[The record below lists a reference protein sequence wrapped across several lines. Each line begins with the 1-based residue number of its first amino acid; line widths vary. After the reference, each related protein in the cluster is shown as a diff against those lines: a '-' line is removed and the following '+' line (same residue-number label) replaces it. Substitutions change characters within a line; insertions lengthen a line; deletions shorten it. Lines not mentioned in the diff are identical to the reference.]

1 MLISLNAI
9 KRYVK
14 IPDSL
19 SNSDL
24 MRLIGSRLVEVEG
37 TESLAEKYQNIYIAK
52 VVKCTD
58 IEGTHLHLCEIDA
71 GSHNSEFS
79 TLENGLI
86 QVVCGAPNVRAG
98 ILVAW
103 LAPGAIVPSTFGTE
117 NFQLS
122 VRKLRGYESY
132 GMIAGPDELGFGN
145 EHKYIAEIASDLANP
160 GDTFISVFG
169 LDDII
174 IDIENKSL
182 THRPDTFGIIGF
194 AREVAGIL
202 GQKFD
207 EPSIYQ
213 GNFRTQSEIF
223 PRQNNELTIEIAD
236 QKLCPRYSCVVLDQ
250 SDFTK
255 EKTPEVPD
263 NRPLTKDGIF
273 LYKAGM
279 RPVSQIV
286 DATNLTML
294 ETGQPLHAFDY
305 DKFIAIGGTDQPKIL
320 VRCAKTGEKL
330 TLLDDT
336 EVELNENDIVIT
348 SNDVP
353 VALAGAMG
361 GKNTEIDENT
371 KRILLE
377 SATFSLY
384 NLRKT
389 QMAHGIFSE
398 AITRFTKGQPA
409 FGTVPALRLCL
420 EKLGVKNLDQVA
432 FADQNSVENQPD
444 SDKSLIVISLSD
456 LNQTL
461 GAEFTAAEIK
471 QTLEN
476 VGFLVTADTNNTID
490 STAHNDSATND
501 LATDQLVVKA
511 PLWRTDIHIK
521 EDIYEEM
528 GRLTGFDNIPKTLPI
543 RSFKGSPKNPLFT
556 LKTQLR
562 NILSDAIGANELL
575 TYSFVSKALQQKVG
589 EDVGESYEIVNS
601 ISPELQC
608 FRQSIIPSLLEKT
621 YENQKAGYKDFVLY
635 EMNQVA
641 KKSFG
646 LQSDQTPKMQSHL
659 AICLEGDYYQIKQI
673 CETLGR
679 RLGFDFDFSEISA
692 QDLNAQNLNA
702 QNLNVQNLNAQNL
715 NIHNFPYFEPLHSV
729 NIKIA
734 QKTIGTLGEIRHT
747 VLKSMKLKNIAAL
760 EIDLTPLLSLTP
772 QLRGAKKISR
782 FPSVSRDLTV
792 RTPDTISFAK
802 LSQKIEDA
810 IKRDA
815 LVYNIEPVSIYR
827 QTENSDTRNCSF
839 HLNFASTVKTM
850 SADEISAIMKQIEQN
865 ITELG
870 AEII

>member
-145 EHKYIAEIASDLANP
+145 EHKYIAEIASGLANP
-160 GDTFISVFG
+160 GDTFTSVFG

-213 GNFRTQSEIF
+213 GDFKTQSEIF

-250 SDFTK
+250 SDFIK

-305 DKFIAIGGTDQPKIL
+305 DKFIAIGGTDHPKIL

-336 EVELNENDIVIT
+336 VVDLNENDIVIT
-348 SNDVP
+348 SNDIP

-432 FADQNSVENQPD
+432 FADQNSVGNQPD
-444 SDKSLIVISLSD
+444 SDKSVSGNFGSNNLGSDKSLIYISLSD

-461 GAEFTAAEIK
+461 GSQFTAAEVK

-476 VGFLVTADTNNTID
+476 VGFIVDITV
-490 STAHNDSATND
+490 
-501 LATDQLVVKA
+501 DQLVVKA

-543 RSFKGSPKNPLFT
+543 RSFKGSPKNPLFA

-562 NILSDAIGANELL
+562 NILSDAVGANELL

-589 EDVGESYEIVNS
+589 EDIKDSYEIVNS

-646 LQSDQTPKMQSHL
+646 LQSDQTPKMESHL

-692 QDLNAQNLNA
+692 QDLNAQNLNL
-702 QNLNVQNLNAQNL
+702 QDLNAQNL

-729 NIKIA
+729 SIKIA
-734 QKTIGTLGEIRHT
+734 QKTIGTLGEIKHT

-782 FPSVSRDLTV
+782 FPSVSRDITV
-792 RTPDTISFAK
+792 KTPDTISFAK

-810 IKRDA
+810 LNRDA
-815 LVYNIEPVSIYR
+815 LVYNVEPVSIYR

-839 HLNFASTVKTM
+839 HLNFASNVKTM

-865 ITELG
+865 ITELD

>member
-24 MRLIGSRLVEVEG
+24 MKLIGSRLVEVEG
-37 TESLAEKYQNIYIAK
+37 TESLVEKYQNIYIAK

-86 QVVCGAPNVRAG
+86 QVVCGAPNVRVG

-145 EHKYIAEIASDLANP
+145 EHKYIAEIASGLANP
-160 GDTFISVFG
+160 GDTFTSVFD

-182 THRPDTFGIIGF
+182 THRPDTFGIMGF

-213 GNFRTQSEIF
+213 GDFKTQSEIF

-236 QKLCPRYSCVVLDQ
+236 QKLCPRYSCVVFDQ

-263 NRPLTKDGIF
+263 NRPLTKDSIF

-353 VALAGAMG
+353 VALAGVMG
-361 GKNTEIDENT
+361 GKNTEIDEKT

-432 FADQNSVENQPD
+432 FADQNFVENQPD
-444 SDKSLIVISLSD
+444 SDKSLIVFSLFD

-461 GAEFTAAEIK
+461 GANFTTSEIK

-476 VGFLVTADTNNTID
+476 VGFLVTADVNNTIG

-562 NILSDAIGANELL
+562 NILSDTIGANELL
-575 TYSFVSKALQQKVG
+575 TYSFVSKTLQQKVG
-589 EDVGESYEIVNS
+589 EDVGKSYEIVNS
-601 ISPELQC
+601 ISSELQC

-646 LQSDQTPKMQSHL
+646 LQSDQTPKMESHL
-659 AICLEGDYYQIKQI
+659 AVCLEGDYYQIKQI

-702 QNLNVQNLNAQNL
+702 QNLNV
-715 NIHNFPYFEPLHSV
+715 HNFPYFEPLHSV

-734 QKTIGTLGEIRHT
+734 QKTIGTLGEIKHT

-760 EIDLTPLLSLTP
+760 EIGLIPLLSLTP

-792 RTPDTISFAK
+792 KTPDTISFAK

-815 LVYNIEPVSIYR
+815 LVYSIEPVSIYR

>member
-9 KRYVK
+9 KRYVN
-14 IPDSL
+14 IPDSI

-24 MRLIGSRLVEVEG
+24 MKLIGPRLVEVEG

-71 GSHNSEFS
+71 GIRNAEFS
-79 TLENGLI
+79 TLESGLI

-145 EHKYIAEIASDLANP
+145 EHKYIAEIAPDLANP
-160 GDTFISVFG
+160 GDTFSSVFG
-169 LDDII
+169 LDDLI

-207 EPSIYQ
+207 EPTIYQ
-213 GNFRTQSEIF
+213 GDFRSQAEVFSRKNT
-223 PRQNNELTIEIAD
+223 ELSIEIAD
-236 QKLCPRYSCVVLDQ
+236 PKLCPRYSCVVLGQ
-250 SDFTK
+250 SDFIK
-255 EKTPEVPD
+255 EPTPEVPD
-263 NRPLTKDGIF
+263 NRPLTKDSIF

-305 DKFIAIGGTDQPKIL
+305 DKFIAVGGSDQPKIL
-320 VRCAKTGEKL
+320 VRRAKEGEKL

-336 EVELNENDIVIT
+336 VVDLNENDIVIT
-348 SNDVP
+348 SNDIP

-409 FGTVPALRLCL
+409 FGTVPALELCL

-432 FADQNSVENQPD
+432 FADQNSVENQPN

-461 GAEFTAAEIK
+461 GANFTVTEVK

-476 VGFLVTADTNNTID
+476 VGFIVDAN
-490 STAHNDSATND
+490 AE
-501 LATDQLVVKA
+501 QLVVQA

-528 GRLTGFDNIPKTLPI
+528 GRLTGFDNIPKTLPT
-543 RSFKGSPKNPLFT
+543 RSFKGSPKNPLFA
-556 LKTQLR
+556 LKSEIR
-562 NILSDAIGANELL
+562 NTLSDVIGGSELL

-589 EDVGESYEIVNS
+589 ENIEDSYEIVNS

-621 YENQKAGYKDFVLY
+621 YENQKAGFKDFVLY

-646 LQSDQTPKMQSHL
+646 MQPDQTPSLESHL

-679 RLGFDFDFSEISA
+679 RLGFDFKFTDFKSA
-692 QDLNAQNLNA
+692 QY
-702 QNLNVQNLNAQNL
+702 
-715 NIHNFPYFEPLHSV
+715 PYFESLHSV
-729 NIKIA
+729 DIKVG
-734 QKTIGTLGEIRHT
+734 QTVIGALGEIKHT
-747 VLKSMKLKNIAAL
+747 VLKGMKLKNIAAL
-760 EIDLTPLLSLTP
+760 EINLVPLLSLTP
-772 QLRGAKKISR
+772 ILRGAQKISR
-782 FPSVSRDLTV
+782 FPSVTRDLTV
-792 RTPDTISFAK
+792 KTPDQVSFAI
-802 LSQKIEDA
+802 LNQTIEKA
-810 IKRDA
+810 LKRDNF
-815 LVYNIEPVSIYR
+815 VYEIEPVSIYR
-827 QTENSDTRNCSF
+827 QTENSETRNCSF
-839 HLNFASTVKTM
+839 HLSFASTVKTM
-850 SADEISAIMKQIEQN
+850 SADEISDIMKQIAQN

>member
-9 KRYVK
+9 KRYVN
-14 IPDSL
+14 IPDSI

-24 MRLIGSRLVEVEG
+24 MKLIGSRLVEVEG

-71 GSHNSEFS
+71 GIRNSEFS
-79 TLENGLI
+79 TLESGLI

-145 EHKYIAEIASDLANP
+145 EHKYIAEIALDLANP
-160 GDTFISVFG
+160 GDAFSSVFG
-169 LDDII
+169 LDDLI

-207 EPSIYQ
+207 EPKIYQ
-213 GNFRTQSEIF
+213 GDFRSQTEVF
-223 PRQNNELTIEIAD
+223 TRKNNELSIEITD
-236 QKLCPRYSCVVLDQ
+236 PKLCPRYSCVVLEQ
-250 SDFTK
+250 SDFIK
-255 EKTPEVPD
+255 EPTPEVPD
-263 NRPLTKDGIF
+263 NRPLTKDSIF

-305 DKFIAIGGTDQPKIL
+305 DKFIDVGGSDQPKIL
-320 VRCAKTGEKL
+320 VRRAKEGERL

-336 EVELNENDIVIT
+336 VVDLNENDIVIT
-348 SNDVP
+348 SNDIP
-353 VALAGAMG
+353 VALAGAIG

-409 FGTVPALRLCL
+409 FGTVPALELCL
-420 EKLGVKNLDQVA
+420 EKLGVKNLDQVT
-432 FADQNSVENQPD
+432 FTDQNSVENQPN

-461 GAEFTAAEIK
+461 GANFIVTEVK

-476 VGFLVTADTNNTID
+476 VGFIVDAN
-490 STAHNDSATND
+490 AE
-501 LATDQLVVKA
+501 QLVVQA

-528 GRLTGFDNIPKTLPI
+528 GRLTGFDNIPKTLPT
-543 RSFKGSPKNPLFT
+543 RLFKGSPKNPLFAI
-556 LKTQLR
+556 KYEIR
-562 NILSDAIGANELL
+562 NILSDVIGGSELL

-589 EDVGESYEIVNS
+589 ENIEDSYEIVNS

-621 YENQKAGYKDFVLY
+621 YENQKAGFKDFVLY

-646 LQSDQTPKMQSHL
+646 MQPDQTPSLESHL
-659 AICLEGDYYQIKQI
+659 TICLEGDYYQIKQI

-679 RLGFDFDFSEISA
+679 RLGFDFKFTDFKLT
-692 QDLNAQNLNA
+692 QY
-702 QNLNVQNLNAQNL
+702 
-715 NIHNFPYFEPLHSV
+715 PYFEPLHSV
-729 NIKIA
+729 DIKVG
-734 QKTIGTLGEIRHT
+734 QTVIGALGEIKYT
-747 VLKSMKLKNIAAL
+747 VLKGMKLKNIAAL
-760 EIDLTPLLSLTP
+760 EINLVPLLSLTP
-772 QLRGAKKISR
+772 ILRGAQKISR
-782 FPSVSRDLTV
+782 FPSVTRDLTV
-792 RTPDTISFAK
+792 KTPDQVSFAT
-802 LSQKIEDA
+802 LNQTIEKA
-810 IKRDA
+810 LKRDNF
-815 LVYNIEPVSIYR
+815 VYEIEPVSIYR
-827 QTENSDTRNCSF
+827 QTENSETRNCSF
-839 HLNFASTVKTM
+839 HLSFASTVKTM
-850 SADEISAIMKQIEQN
+850 SADEISDIMKQIAQN

>member
-9 KRYVK
+9 KRYVN
-14 IPDSL
+14 IPDSI

-71 GSHNSEFS
+71 GIRNAEFS
-79 TLENGLI
+79 TLESGLI

-145 EHKYIAEIASDLANP
+145 EHKYIAEITPDLANP
-160 GDTFISVFG
+160 GDAFSSVFG
-169 LDDII
+169 LDDLI

-207 EPSIYQ
+207 EPKIYQ
-213 GNFRTQSEIF
+213 GDFRSQTEVF
-223 PRQNNELTIEIAD
+223 TRKNNELSIEIAD
-236 QKLCPRYSCVVLDQ
+236 PKLCPRYSCVVLEK
-250 SDFTK
+250 SDFIK
-255 EKTPEVPD
+255 EPTPEVPD

-286 DATNLTML
+286 DATNLAML

-305 DKFIAIGGTDQPKIL
+305 DKFIAVGGSDQPKIL
-320 VRCAKTGEKL
+320 VRRAKDGEKL

-336 EVELNENDIVIT
+336 VVDLNENDIVIT
-348 SNDVP
+348 SNDIP

-409 FGTVPALRLCL
+409 FGTVPALELCL
-420 EKLGVKNLDQVA
+420 EKLGVKNLDQVT
-432 FADQNSVENQPD
+432 FTDQNSVENQPN

-461 GAEFTAAEIK
+461 GANFTVTEVK
-471 QTLEN
+471 NTLEN
-476 VGFLVTADTNNTID
+476 VGFIVDTNTE
-490 STAHNDSATND
+490 
-501 LATDQLVVKA
+501 QLVVQA

-521 EDIYEEM
+521 EDIYEEV
-528 GRLTGFDNIPKTLPI
+528 GRLTGFDNIPKTLPT
-543 RSFKGSPKNPLFT
+543 RSFKGSPKNPLFA
-556 LKTQLR
+556 LKSEIR
-562 NILSDAIGANELL
+562 NILSDVIGGSELL

-589 EDVGESYEIVNS
+589 ENIEDSYEIVNS

-621 YENQKAGYKDFVLY
+621 YENQKAGFKDFVLY

-646 LQSDQTPKMQSHL
+646 MQSDQTPSLESHL

-673 CETLGR
+673 CETIGR
-679 RLGFDFDFSEISA
+679 RLGFDFKFTDFKSA
-692 QDLNAQNLNA
+692 QY
-702 QNLNVQNLNAQNL
+702 
-715 NIHNFPYFEPLHSV
+715 PYFEPLHSV
-729 NIKIA
+729 DIKVG
-734 QKTIGTLGEIRHT
+734 QTVIGALGEIKHS
-747 VLKSMKLKNIAAL
+747 VLKGMKLKNIAAL
-760 EIDLTPLLSLTP
+760 EINLVPLLSLTP
-772 QLRGAKKISR
+772 ILRGAQKISR
-782 FPSVSRDLTV
+782 FPSVTRDLTV
-792 RTPDTISFAK
+792 KTSDQVSFAT
-802 LSQKIEDA
+802 LNQTIEKA
-810 IKRDA
+810 LKRDNF
-815 LVYNIEPVSIYR
+815 VYEIEPVSIYR
-827 QTENSDTRNCSF
+827 QTENSETRNCSF
-839 HLNFASTVKTM
+839 HLSFASTVKTM
-850 SADEISAIMKQIEQN
+850 SADEISDIMKQIAQN

>member
-9 KRYVK
+9 KRYVN
-14 IPDSL
+14 IPDSI

-24 MRLIGSRLVEVEG
+24 MKLIGSRLVEVEG

-71 GSHNSEFS
+71 GIRNSEFS
-79 TLENGLI
+79 TLESGLI
-86 QVVCGAPNVRAG
+86 QVVCGAPNVRVG

-145 EHKYIAEIASDLANP
+145 EHKYIAEIAPDLVKP
-160 GDTFISVFG
+160 GDAFANVFG
-169 LDDII
+169 LDDLI

-207 EPSIYQ
+207 EPKIYQ
-213 GNFRTQSEIF
+213 GDFRSQTEVF
-223 PRQNNELTIEIAD
+223 TRKNNELSIEIAD
-236 QKLCPRYSCVVLDQ
+236 PKLCPRYSCVVLGQ
-250 SDFTK
+250 SDFIK
-255 EKTPEVPD
+255 EPTPEVPD
-263 NRPLTKDGIF
+263 NRPLTKDSIF

-305 DKFIAIGGTDQPKIL
+305 DKFIAVGGSDQPKIL
-320 VRCAKTGEKL
+320 VRRAKEGEKL

-336 EVELNENDIVIT
+336 VVDLNENDIVIT
-348 SNDVP
+348 SNDIP

-409 FGTVPALRLCL
+409 FGTVPALELCL
-420 EKLGVKNLDQVA
+420 EKLGVKNLDQVT
-432 FADQNSVENQPD
+432 FTDQNSVENQPN

-461 GAEFTAAEIK
+461 GANFTVTEVK

-476 VGFLVTADTNNTID
+476 VGFIVDTN
-490 STAHNDSATND
+490 AE
-501 LATDQLVVKA
+501 QLVVQA

-521 EDIYEEM
+521 EDIYEEV
-528 GRLTGFDNIPKTLPI
+528 GRLTGFDNIPKTLPT
-543 RSFKGSPKNPLFT
+543 RSFKGSPKNPLFA
-556 LKTQLR
+556 LKSEIR
-562 NILSDAIGANELL
+562 NILSDVIGGSELL

-589 EDVGESYEIVNS
+589 ENIEDSYEIVNS

-621 YENQKAGYKDFVLY
+621 YENQKAGFKDFVLY

-646 LQSDQTPKMQSHL
+646 MQPDQTPSLESHL

-679 RLGFDFDFSEISA
+679 RLGFDFKFTDFKSA
-692 QDLNAQNLNA
+692 QY
-702 QNLNVQNLNAQNL
+702 
-715 NIHNFPYFEPLHSV
+715 PYFESLHSV
-729 NIKIA
+729 DIKVG
-734 QKTIGTLGEIRHT
+734 QTVIGALGEIKHT
-747 VLKSMKLKNIAAL
+747 VLKGMKLKNIAAL
-760 EIDLTPLLSLTP
+760 EINLVPLLSLTP
-772 QLRGAKKISR
+772 ILRGAQKISR
-782 FPSVSRDLTV
+782 FPSVTRDLTV
-792 RTPDTISFAK
+792 KTPDQVSFAI
-802 LSQKIEDA
+802 LNQTIEKA
-810 IKRDA
+810 LKRDNF
-815 LVYNIEPVSIYR
+815 VYEIEPVSIYR
-827 QTENSDTRNCSF
+827 QTENSETRNCSF
-839 HLNFASTVKTM
+839 HLSFASTVKTM
-850 SADEISAIMKQIEQN
+850 SADEISDIMKQIAQN

>member
-9 KRYVK
+9 KRYVN

-24 MRLIGSRLVEVEG
+24 MKLIGSRLVEVEG

-71 GSHNSEFS
+71 GIRNSEFS
-79 TLENGLI
+79 TLESGLI

-145 EHKYIAEIASDLANP
+145 EHKYIAEIAPDLANP
-160 GDTFISVFG
+160 GDTFSSVFG
-169 LDDII
+169 LDDLI

-207 EPSIYQ
+207 EPKIYQ
-213 GNFRTQSEIF
+213 GDFRSQTEVF
-223 PRQNNELTIEIAD
+223 TRKNNELSIEITD
-236 QKLCPRYSCVVLDQ
+236 SKLCPRYSCVVLEQ
-250 SDFTK
+250 SDFIK
-255 EKTPEVPD
+255 EPTPEVPD
-263 NRPLTKDGIF
+263 NRPLTKDGVF

-305 DKFIAIGGTDQPKIL
+305 DKFIAVGGSDQPKIL
-320 VRCAKTGEKL
+320 VRRAKDGEKL

-336 EVELNENDIVIT
+336 VVDLNENDIVIT
-348 SNDVP
+348 SNDIP

-389 QMAHGIFSE
+389 QMTHGIFSE

-409 FGTVPALRLCL
+409 FGTVPALQLCL
-420 EKLGVKNLDQVA
+420 EKLGVKNLDQVT
-432 FADQNSVENQPD
+432 FTDQNSVENQPN
-444 SDKSLIVISLSD
+444 SDKSLVVISLSD

-461 GAEFTAAEIK
+461 GANFTITEVK

-476 VGFLVTADTNNTID
+476 VGFIVDTN
-490 STAHNDSATND
+490 AE
-501 LATDQLVVKA
+501 QLVARA

-521 EDIYEEM
+521 EDIYEEV
-528 GRLTGFDNIPKTLPI
+528 GRLTGFDNIPKTLPT
-543 RSFKGSPKNPLFT
+543 RSFKGSPKKPLFA
-556 LKTQLR
+556 LKSELR
-562 NILSDAIGANELL
+562 NILSDVVGANELL

-589 EDVGESYEIVNS
+589 ENIEDSYEIVNS

-621 YENQKAGYKDFVLY
+621 YENQKAGFKDFVLY

-641 KKSFG
+641 KKSLG
-646 LQSDQTPKMQSHL
+646 MQADQTPSLESHL

-679 RLGFDFDFSEISA
+679 RLGFDFKFTEFKTA
-692 QDLNAQNLNA
+692 QY
-702 QNLNVQNLNAQNL
+702 
-715 NIHNFPYFEPLHSV
+715 PYFEPLHSV
-729 NIKIA
+729 DIKVG
-734 QKTIGTLGEIRHT
+734 QTVIGALGEIKHT
-747 VLKSMKLKNIAAL
+747 VLKGMKLKNIAAL
-760 EIDLTPLLSLTP
+760 EINLISLLSLTP
-772 QLRGAKKISR
+772 ILRGAQKISR
-782 FPSVSRDLTV
+782 FPSVTRDLTV
-792 RTPDTISFAK
+792 KTPDQVSFSTLNQTIEKA
-802 LSQKIEDA
+802 L
-810 IKRDA
+810 KRDNF
-815 LVYNIEPVSIYR
+815 VYEIEPVSIYR
-827 QTENSDTRNCSF
+827 QTENSETRNCSF
-839 HLNFASTVKTM
+839 HLSFASTVKTM
-850 SADEISAIMKQIEQN
+850 SADEISDIMKQIAQN

>member
-9 KRYVK
+9 KRYVN

-24 MRLIGSRLVEVEG
+24 MKLIGSRLVEVEG

-71 GSHNSEFS
+71 GIRNAEFS
-79 TLENGLI
+79 TLESGLI

-145 EHKYIAEIASDLANP
+145 EHKYIAEIAPDLANP
-160 GDTFISVFG
+160 GDTFSSVFG
-169 LDDII
+169 LDDLI

-207 EPSIYQ
+207 EPKIYQ
-213 GNFRTQSEIF
+213 GDFRSQTEVF
-223 PRQNNELTIEIAD
+223 TRKNNELSIEITD
-236 QKLCPRYSCVVLDQ
+236 SKLCPRYSCVVLEQ
-250 SDFTK
+250 SDFIK
-255 EKTPEVPD
+255 EPTPEVPD
-263 NRPLTKDGIF
+263 NRPLTKDSIF

-305 DKFIAIGGTDQPKIL
+305 DKFIAVGGSDQPKIL
-320 VRCAKTGEKL
+320 VRRAKEGEKL

-336 EVELNENDIVIT
+336 VVDLNENDIVIT
-348 SNDVP
+348 SNDIP

-377 SATFSLY
+377 SAIFSLY

-409 FGTVPALRLCL
+409 FGTVPALQLCL

-432 FADQNSVENQPD
+432 FFDQNSVENQPD

-461 GAEFTAAEIK
+461 GANFTVAEVK

-476 VGFLVTADTNNTID
+476 VGFIVDTN
-490 STAHNDSATND
+490 AE
-501 LATDQLVVKA
+501 QLVVQA

-528 GRLTGFDNIPKTLPI
+528 GRLTGFDNIPKTLPT
-543 RSFKGSPKNPLFT
+543 RSFKGSPKNPLFA
-556 LKTQLR
+556 LKSEIR
-562 NILSDAIGANELL
+562 NILSDVIGGSELL

-589 EDVGESYEIVNS
+589 ENIEDSYEIVNS

-621 YENQKAGYKDFVLY
+621 YENQKAGFKDFVLY

-646 LQSDQTPKMQSHL
+646 MQPDQTPSLESHL

-679 RLGFDFDFSEISA
+679 RLGFDFKFTDFKSA
-692 QDLNAQNLNA
+692 QY
-702 QNLNVQNLNAQNL
+702 
-715 NIHNFPYFEPLHSV
+715 PYFESLHSV
-729 NIKIA
+729 DIKVG
-734 QKTIGTLGEIRHT
+734 QTVIGALGEIKHT
-747 VLKSMKLKNIAAL
+747 VLKGMKLKNIAAL
-760 EIDLTPLLSLTP
+760 EINLVPLLSLTP
-772 QLRGAKKISR
+772 ILRGAQKISR
-782 FPSVSRDLTV
+782 FPSVTRDLTV
-792 RTPDTISFAK
+792 KTPDQVSFAI
-802 LSQKIEDA
+802 LNQTIEKA
-810 IKRDA
+810 LKRDNF
-815 LVYNIEPVSIYR
+815 VYEIEPVSIYR
-827 QTENSDTRNCSF
+827 QTENSETRNCSF
-839 HLNFASTVKTM
+839 HLSFASTVKTM
-850 SADEISAIMKQIEQN
+850 SADEISDIMKQIAQN

>member
-19 SNSDL
+19 SNSNL

-213 GNFRTQSEIF
+213 VNFKTQSEIF
-223 PRQNNELTIEIAD
+223 PRQNNELAIEIAD
-236 QKLCPRYSCVVLDQ
+236 QKLCPRYSCVVFDQ

-263 NRPLTKDGIF
+263 NRPLTKDSIF

-420 EKLGVKNLDQVA
+420 EELGVKNLDQVA
-432 FADQNSVENQPD
+432 FADRNSVENQLD

-461 GAEFTAAEIK
+461 GAEFTAAEVK

-476 VGFLVTADTNNTID
+476 VGFLVTADANNTIG
-490 STAHNDSATND
+490 SITHNDSATND

-543 RSFKGSPKNPLFT
+543 RSFKGSPKNPLFA

-589 EDVGESYEIVNS
+589 EDIKDSYEIVNS

-646 LQSDQTPKMQSHL
+646 LQSDQTPNMESHL

-702 QNLNVQNLNAQNL
+702 QNLNV
-715 NIHNFPYFEPLHSV
+715 HNFPYFEPLHSVTV

-734 QKTIGTLGEIRHT
+734 QKTIGTLGEIKHT

-760 EIDLTPLLSLTP
+760 EIDLTPLLSLAP

-792 RTPDTISFAK
+792 KTPDTISFAK